1 MNHSASDKE
10 ARVRRRGGEREEEAR
25 VRRRGERER
34 GGGRSFK
41 SHSHM
46 RKRGC
51 NEAGFAGGS
60 VQ

>member
-1 MNHSASDKE
+1 M
-10 ARVRRRGGEREEEAR
+10 RRRGGEREEEAR